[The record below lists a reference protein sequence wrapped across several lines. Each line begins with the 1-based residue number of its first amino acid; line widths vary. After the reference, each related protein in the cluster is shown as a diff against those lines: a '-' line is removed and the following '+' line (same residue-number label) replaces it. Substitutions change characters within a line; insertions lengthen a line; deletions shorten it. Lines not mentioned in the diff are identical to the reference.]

1 MPKVIFVVA
10 NMNTLFHKNINTRN
24 NYFLGVP
31 PPARPSLAL
40 PDPSGAPHAGDQG
53 QDLEG
58 DAQEDARRDARAES
72 APM

>member
-1 MPKVIFVVA
+1 MPEVIFVVA
-10 NMNTLFHKNINTRN
+10 NINTLFPKNIYAKN

-31 PPARPSLAL
+31 PPARPSLAV
-40 PDPSGAPHAGDQG
+40 PDPSGAPYAGDQG
-53 QDLEG
+53 EDLEG